1 MPEAISNN
9 TVSTRWIVYGL
20 VIAPDQK
27 HMTDDAVYTALL
39 WLITVYLF
47 VYQDEMDARLK
58 WLERDAVKEDF
69 DETY

>member
-9 TVSTRWIVYGL
+9 TVTTRWSVYAL

>member
-1 MPEAISNN
+1 
-9 TVSTRWIVYGL
+9 
-20 VIAPDQK
+20 
-27 HMTDDAVYTALL
+27 MTDDAVYTALL